1 MAEETKIIRLVIDA
15 SRAVEGSAAATRAL
29 EKLEKQQ
36 AATASTLDRMESA
49 LGKVGG
55 AIKAQLALMVADL
68 AARFLQLAK
77 NSFDAVSGLDELAE
91 QLGITTRGVQ
101 ALQFSAAQNG
111 VSLEKLEGGVG
122 KFSQK
127 MGEAAEGS
135 KEMVEAL
142 DRLGVKNLDAQGK
155 LRPTEAL
162 MRDVA
167 EAILKIEDPAKRAA
181 ASVDFF
187 GKAGQKMQTMLPD
200 MAAGVDTLAQKAAA
214 AGAMIDDKTVKALDK
229 LADSSSV
236 ASLRWRAM
244 AATFGEPIATWAL
257 EKINSI
263 LASVLK
269 NLDRVKELDATKNSR
284 ALQNDAQNLDDQIAA
299 QRNLLAIN
307 PRNTM
312 AQSSLAALEKRK
324 QAATDAA
331 NAEIDQRATTMLVS
345 GTFPPTEPLDPE
357 GARSSTVKGSGPDI
371 AERIN
376 KQTEAL
382 KLAAAAQ
389 NEMTAAARGGDVAF
403 AEQEIRLK
411 ALQLALSAYGDKAKA
426 SDAEVQKLA
435 DSYERLVLQDVQ
447 GKVAQSF
454 VMQTTE
460 LQKQNALLEAENR
473 LLDAAPDIRA
483 RELAVLKSVQE
494 AQKAGNALTAEDI
507 EARRQAIEI
516 NERLKTQAEDLKKA
530 QELWIEPAKQAF
542 RDIQTAGADAFDQL
556 LESGKFSAESM
567 GQTFTKILRRMAAE
581 FLALAT
587 IRPVMSVMVSA
598 VASTG
603 MISPA
608 SASSM
613 GYGANGVPG
622 LSSGGAGGS
631 SIGMPGASSLSGF
644 EMPSWLGG
652 GQPFAF
658 LNQPVSSLFSSGA
671 PAGGYADVGALLSSG
686 NTGAS
691 AAATGGLSIGSALGG
706 LGSIG
711 MGAYS
716 LFNAK
721 GNTGKTIGGIGQ
733 MVGGAM
739 MMIPGL
745 QPVGAVVSLLSSVLP
760 GLFGGD
766 EYKLPPLVGASANFL
781 WDGKGYGASTGTS
794 LNGGTA
800 PIGESKWL
808 VDALQGWTTRA
819 AGGKPIDASRVYGFN
834 IWRNQRD
841 GTSASYVMD
850 PNGGSTE
857 MSNGSGDQSGAY
869 QRTISAAFRRSVLGG
884 AFAGASPTLTQA
896 LTNRAPGSIAETSG
910 LLDFVEIF
918 DKFGKVTPNVREQ
931 LDKISATFAS
941 LTDTARA
948 YGIALEPIAAEQAK
962 QTKRYA
968 QDFIDNMIDPLAAQ
982 LRALQDEREQGLA
995 SAQYIRDNVAD
1006 VYVDMAKVAAYYTRK
1021 EADLREQFY
1030 GGAVASLEQA
1040 IRRLTTGDLSNTS
1053 PTTGLAGLRA
1063 SYGATLAQARAGSS
1077 SAIGRL
1083 AAEGADYAAAGQQY
1097 FASSAEYQA
1106 LVEQIRR
1113 DLAEVQAAIQAPSAS
1128 SDLGANS
1135 PAMQTMLAGNEQ
1147 LRQIVSDQSAQI
1159 ASLTTMVDRLTGQ
1172 LQRVAVVGR

>member
-49 LGKVGG
+49 LGKIGG
-55 AIKAQLALMVADL
+55 AIKAQLAIMAADL
-68 AARFLQLAK
+68 AARLLQVGK
-77 NSFDAVSGLDELAE
+77 NAFDAVSGLDELAE
-91 QLGITTRGVQ
+91 QMGVTTYG
-101 ALQFSAAQNG
+101 LQTLQYSAVQNG
-111 VSLEKLEGGVG
+111 VSLERLEGGVG
-122 KFSQK
+122 KFSQR

-135 KEMVEAL
+135 KEVIEAL
-142 DRLGVKNLDAQGK
+142 TNLGVKNLDAQGK

-181 ASVDFF
+181 AAVDLF
-187 GKAGQKMQTMLPD
+187 GKTGARMLPMMAD
-200 MAAGVDTLAQKAAA
+200 IAAGVDALGQKAAA
-214 AGAMIDDKTVKALDK
+214 AGAMIDDKTIKALDK
-229 LADSSSV
+229 VADNAAV
-236 ASLRWRAM
+236 ANLRWRAM
-244 AATFGEPIATWAL
+244 AATFGAPIATWSL

-263 LASVLK
+263 LSSILK
-269 NLDRVKELDATKNSR
+269 NIDRVKELDATTKSR
-284 ALQNDAQNLDDQIAA
+284 ALQSDAQNLDDQIAA
-299 QRNLLAIN
+299 QRNLLTIN

-324 QAATDAA
+324 QAALDAA
-331 NAEIDQRATTMLVS
+331 KVEIDQRATTLLVS
-345 GTFPPTEPLDPE
+345 GTFAPTEPLDPE
-357 GARSSTVKGSGPDI
+357 GARTSTVKGAGQDV
-371 AERIN
+371 ADRIH

-382 KLAAAAQ
+382 KAAAAAQ
-389 NEMTAAARGGDVAF
+389 NEMTAAARSGDVAF

-435 DSYERLVLQDVQ
+435 ASYEQLIRQDVQ
-447 GKVAQSF
+447 GKAAQSF
-454 VMQTTE
+454 VTATTE
-460 LQKQNALLEAENR
+460 LEKQNALLEAENR
-473 LLDAAPDIRA
+473 LLNAAPDLRA
-483 RELAVLKSVQE
+483 RELAVLKSTQE

-516 NERLKTQAEDLKKA
+516 NEQLKTQAEDLKKA
-530 QELWIEPAKQAF
+530 QELWTEPLKQAF

-556 LESGKFSAESM
+556 LQSGNFSFDNL
-567 GQTFTKILRRMAAE
+567 GQTFTRILRRMAAE

-587 IRPVMSVMVSA
+587 IRPVLSVLVST

-608 SASSM
+608 TASSM

-622 LSSGGAGGS
+622 LSLPGGGLSGG
-631 SIGMPGASSLSGF
+631 SLSG
-644 EMPSWLGG
+644 GG
-652 GQPFAF
+652 AFGGMFSGTGIGDFFAR
-658 LNQPVSSLFSSGA
+658 PVSSLFPSAA
-671 PAGGYADVGALLSSG
+671 PAGGYADVGALISSG

-691 AAATGGLSIGSALGG
+691 AAATGGLSIGNALGG

-721 GNTGKTIGGIGQ
+721 GNTARTIGGVGQ

-760 GLFGGD
+760 GLFGGE
-766 EYKLPPLVGASANFL
+766 EYKLPPLVGGSANFL
-781 WDGKGYGASTGTS
+781 WNGKAYGATPGVSM
-794 LNGGTA
+794 NGGAA
-800 PIGESKWL
+800 PIAESQWL

-819 AGGKPIDASRVYGFN
+819 ANGKPIDASRMYGFN
-834 IWRNQRD
+834 VWQNQRD
-841 GTSASYVMD
+841 GTSASYVID
-850 PNGGSTE
+850 PTGGSVE

-869 QRTISAAFRRSVLGG
+869 QRTISAAFRQSVLGG

-910 LLDFVEIF
+910 LLDFVEAY

-931 LDKISATFAS
+931 LDKISETFAN

-948 YGIALEPIAAEQAK
+948 YGIALEPVAAEQAK

-968 QDFIDNMIDPLAAQ
+968 QDFIDNMVDPLAVQ

-1006 VYVDMAKVAAYYTRK
+1006 VYVDMVKVAAYYTRK

-1030 GGAVASLEQA
+1030 GGAVESLEQA

-1053 PTTGLAGLRA
+1053 PTTSLAGLRA
-1063 SYGATLAQARAGSS
+1063 SYGATLAQARAGDS

-1083 AAEGADYAAAGQQY
+1083 ASEGADLASAGQQY

-1159 ASLTTMVDRLTGQ
+1159 ASLTAMVDRLTAQ
-1172 LQRVAVVGR
+1172 LQRVAVIGR

>member
-15 SRAVEGSAAATRAL
+15 SRAVDGSAAATRAL

-36 AATASTLDRMESA
+36 AATASTLDRMEAS

-68 AARFLQLAK
+68 AARFLQFAK
-77 NSFDAVSGLDELAE
+77 SAYDAVSGLDELAD

-101 ALQFSAAQNG
+101 ALQFSAGQNG
-111 VSLEKLEGGVG
+111 VSLEKLEGGIG

-142 DRLGVKNLDAQGK
+142 DRIGVKNLDAQGK

-200 MAAGVDTLAQKAAA
+200 LAAGTDVLGQKAAA
-214 AGAMIDDKTVKALDK
+214 AGAMIDDKTIKALDK
-229 LADSSSV
+229 MADSSAV

-244 AATFGEPIATWAL
+244 AATLGEPIATWAL

-263 LASVLK
+263 LASIL
-269 NLDRVKELDATKNSR
+269 NNIDRVKELDATTQSR
-284 ALQNDAQNLDDQIAA
+284 ALQNDAQNLDEQIAA
-299 QRNLLAIN
+299 QQALLKIN

-331 NAEIDQRATTMLVS
+331 NAEIGQRATTLLVS

-357 GARSSTVKGSGPDI
+357 GARSSTVKGAGQDV
-371 AERIN
+371 ADRIN

-435 DSYERLVLQDVQ
+435 GSYEKLVRLDVQ
-447 GKVAQSF
+447 GKAAQSF
-454 VMQTTE
+454 VTATTE
-460 LQKQNALLEAENR
+460 LEKQNVLLEAENR
-473 LLDAAPDIRA
+473 LLNAAPDIRA

-507 EARRQAIEI
+507 EARRQAIES
-516 NERLKTQAEDLKKA
+516 NERLKVQAEDLKKA
-530 QELWIEPAKQAF
+530 QELWTEPLKQAF

-556 LESGKFSAESM
+556 LQSGNFSFDNL

-587 IRPVMSVMVSA
+587 IRPVLSLMVST

-608 SASSM
+608 SAASM
-613 GYGANGVPG
+613 GYGSTGMPG
-622 LSSGGAGGS
+622 LSMPGGGLSGGGGFGGMFS
-631 SIGMPGASSLSGF
+631 GTGIGD
-644 EMPSWLGG
+644 
-652 GQPFAF
+652 F
-658 LNQPVSSLFSSGA
+658 LEQPVSGLFSSSA

-706 LGSIG
+706 IGSIG

-721 GNTGKTIGGIGQ
+721 GNTGKTLGGIGQ

-739 MMIPGL
+739 MLVPGL
-745 QPVGAVVSLLSSVLP
+745 QPFGAAVSLLSSVLP
-760 GLFGGD
+760 GLFGGE

-800 PIGESKWL
+800 PIGQSQWL
-808 VDALQGWTTRA
+808 VEALQGWTTRA
-819 AGGKPIDASRVYGFN
+819 AGGKAIDASRMYGFN
-834 IWRNQRD
+834 IWQNQRD
-841 GTSASYVMD
+841 GTSASYVID

-869 QRTISAAFRRSVLGG
+869 QRTIAAAFRRSVLGG

-896 LTNRAPGSIAETSG
+896 LGNRAPGSIAETSG
-910 LLDFVEIF
+910 LLDFVEIY
-918 DKFGKVTPNVREQ
+918 DRFGKVAPNVREQ
-931 LDKISATFAS
+931 LDKIAATFS
-941 LTDTARA
+941 TLTDTARA
-948 YGIALEPIAAEQAK
+948 YGIALEPVAAEQAK

-968 QDFIDNMIDPLAAQ
+968 QDFIDNMIDPLAVQ
-982 LRALQDEREQGLA
+982 LRALQDERDQGLA

-1006 VYVDMAKVAAYYTRK
+1006 VYVDMEKVAAYYTRK

-1030 GGAVASLEQA
+1030 GASVDSLEQA

-1083 AAEGADYAAAGQQY
+1083 ATEGADYASAGQQY

-1106 LVEQIRR
+1106 LVEQIRK

-1128 SDLGANS
+1128 SAIGANNQ
-1135 PAMQTMLAGNEQ
+1135 AMQSMLAGNEQ
-1147 LRQIVSDQSAQI
+1147 LRQIVGDQSAQI
-1159 ASLTTMVDRLTGQ
+1159 ASLSTMVDRLTAQ

>member
-1 MAEETKIIRLVIDA
+1 V
-15 SRAVEGSAAATRAL
+15 
-29 EKLEKQQ
+29 
-36 AATASTLDRMESA
+36 
-49 LGKVGG
+49 
-55 AIKAQLALMVADL
+55 
-68 AARFLQLAK
+68 FLK
-77 NSFDAVSGLDELAE
+77 P
-91 QLGITTRGVQ
+91 GV
-101 ALQFSAAQNG
+101 L
-111 VSLEKLEGGVG
+111 
-122 KFSQK
+122 
-127 MGEAAEGS
+127 
-135 KEMVEAL
+135 
-142 DRLGVKNLDAQGK
+142 
-155 LRPTEAL
+155 
-162 MRDVA
+162 
-167 EAILKIEDPAKRAA
+167 
-181 ASVDFF
+181 
-187 GKAGQKMQTMLPD
+187 
-200 MAAGVDTLAQKAAA
+200 
-214 AGAMIDDKTVKALDK
+214 
-229 LADSSSV
+229 
-236 ASLRWRAM
+236 
-244 AATFGEPIATWAL
+244 
-257 EKINSI
+257 
-263 LASVLK
+263 
-269 NLDRVKELDATKNSR
+269 
-284 ALQNDAQNLDDQIAA
+284 
-299 QRNLLAIN
+299 
-307 PRNTM
+307 
-312 AQSSLAALEKRK
+312 
-324 QAATDAA
+324 
-331 NAEIDQRATTMLVS
+331 
-345 GTFPPTEPLDPE
+345 
-357 GARSSTVKGSGPDI
+357 
-371 AERIN
+371 
-376 KQTEAL
+376 
-382 KLAAAAQ
+382 
-389 NEMTAAARGGDVAF
+389 
-403 AEQEIRLK
+403 
-411 ALQLALSAYGDKAKA
+411 
-426 SDAEVQKLA
+426 
-435 DSYERLVLQDVQ
+435 DVQ
-447 GKVAQSF
+447 GKAAQSF
-454 VMQTTE
+454 VTATTE
-460 LQKQNALLEAENR
+460 LEKQNVLLEAENR
-473 LLDAAPDIRA
+473 LLSAAPDIRA

-530 QELWIEPAKQAF
+530 QELWTEPAKQAF

-556 LESGKFSAESM
+556 LQSGKFSAESM

-587 IRPVMSVMVSA
+587 IRPVMSVLVSA
-598 VASTG
+598 VAATG
-603 MISPA
+603 MISPSA
-608 SASSM
+608 ASSM

-622 LSSGGAGGS
+622 LGLSGGGLSGGS
-631 SIGMPGASSLSGF
+631 SMGMPGASSLSGF

-652 GQPFAF
+652 GQPFGF

-721 GNTGKTIGGIGQ
+721 GNTAKTIGGVGQ

-781 WDGKGYGASTGTS
+781 WDGKGYNGATGTS

-800 PIGESKWL
+800 PIGQSQWL
-808 VDALQGWTTRA
+808 VEALQGWTTRA
-819 AGGKPIDASRVYGFN
+819 AGGKAIDASRMYGFN
-834 IWRNQRD
+834 IWQNQRD
-841 GTSASYVMD
+841 GTSASYVID

-869 QRTISAAFRRSVLGG
+869 QRTIAAAFRRSVLGG

-896 LTNRAPGSIAETSG
+896 LGNRAPGSIAETSG
-910 LLDFVEIF
+910 LLDFVEAY
-918 DKFGKVTPNVREQ
+918 DRFGKVAPNVREQ
-931 LDKISATFAS
+931 LDKIAATFAS

-968 QDFIDNMIDPLAAQ
+968 QDFIDNMVDPLAAQ

-1083 AAEGADYAAAGQQY
+1083 ATEGADYAAAGQQY

-1113 DLAEVQAAIQAPSAS
+1113 DLAEVQASIQAPSAS

-1135 PAMQTMLAGNEQ
+1135 PALQTMLAGNEQ

-1159 ASLTTMVDRLTGQ
+1159 ANLTAMVDRLTGQ